1 MTGLIHQ
8 TTKLVIFCI
17 LGIGAAT
24 STLAAPLGLPLHNI
38 DAGQL
43 RRYPEPQREFDRREL
58 HKLGAAARR
67 RLDRSAKSQ
76 HHRKWPEQHGRG
88 RGDLVLPH
96 VEWGQVRQRDHRQRH
111 DLKVSLCRHF
121 HRGRRQHRFRGDGD
135 SKRRLRR
142 SAWGESRQPHRS
154 RTRYPQ
160 ASVARPPGRGHHGAE
175 PTAVAGRLGTD
186 QRDLV

>member
-24 STLAAPLGLPLHNI
+24 STLAAPPTPISACPYTISTPGSYAVTQNLSVSSIGGNCISLVPPLAGVSIDLQNHSITGSGTGGGVGILP
-38 DAGQL
+38 
-43 RRYPEPQREFDRREL
+43 
-58 HKLGAAARR
+58 
-67 RLDRSAKSQ
+67 
-76 HHRKWPEQHGRG
+76 
-88 RGDLVLPH
+88 PH
-96 VEWGQVRQRDHRQRH
+96 VERGQVRQRDHRQRH